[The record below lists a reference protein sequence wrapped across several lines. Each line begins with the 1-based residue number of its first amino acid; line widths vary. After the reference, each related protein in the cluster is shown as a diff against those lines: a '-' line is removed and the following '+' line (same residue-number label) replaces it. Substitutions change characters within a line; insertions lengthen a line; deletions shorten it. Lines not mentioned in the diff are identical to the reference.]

1 MKTMRKFFC
10 LYFLFFSYSEL
21 MATHNRAG
29 EITYERDP
37 NNPLRYNFTITTYT
51 KTSSAADRDTLTLEF
66 GDGTS
71 AVLQRQS
78 KVTVGPDISR
88 NLYKGSHLY
97 PGPSTYIISM
107 TDPNRNG
114 GIVNI
119 PGSVNVPFYIESR
132 LTISPFLGYNN
143 SPVLL
148 YPPIDEGVIGQIF
161 IHNPNAYDPDGDS
174 LSYELIVCKR
184 EGGLPIPGYTYPSS
198 STSFSL
204 DAVTGNLVWDTP
216 IAVGEYNVAFLVKEW
231 RNGSLI
237 GYVERDMQ
245 ITIFPGNN
253 QPPAIQSL
261 SDICVDAGT
270 LVTFNVSATDANGD
284 QITLSATGAPFLF
297 NPDSAL
303 FPPVTGTGSV
313 TGTFEWQ
320 TSCARVRRIPYQVLF
335 SARDNNA
342 QVPLTNLK
350 MVNITVVGPA
360 PQNPTAVA
368 LGSSIILNW
377 NQSTCTEAKG
387 YHIFRRS
394 GFYGFTPSPC
404 ETGVPAYTGYTKIA
418 SVAGLTNTTY
428 TDNNNGAG
436 LIHGNDYCY
445 MIVAY
450 YPDGALSYASV
461 EVCASLKKDIP
472 VITNVSVTATNAVN
486 GTMYVAWS
494 KPTELDTVAFPGP
507 YEYRLFRANGINA
520 VNFFQVTSFTNLNDT
535 VFNDSGLNT
544 VDGAFSY
551 KVELYNSVNG
561 FIGKTANGSSPYLR
575 IIPTDKKLILNW
587 SLSVPWINSSYEIF
601 RWDGANWISIGFS
614 NTTTFEDTGLT
625 NGDTYCYYVKSIG
638 DYSSSGFVSPILNSS
653 QEVCSSP
660 FDNIPPC
667 PINSLDQLNY
677 NCAEGELTLTWN
689 IPDFDCAP
697 DFSHYLVYYAPDE
710 NLSYSVVAVISQISQ
725 NSYSVTNPD
734 SVAGCYYITA
744 VDTVGNES
752 QKGNVICFENCPF
765 YELPN
770 VFTPDGNGLN
780 DLFQPFPYRYVD
792 RVEITIVNRWG
803 QQVFST
809 TNPDIN
815 WNGKVNNTGALLPDG
830 VYFYYGK
837 VYEKYRSGIRERNLK
852 PGFVQMIH
860 HTGNQKN

>member
-544 VDGAFSY
+544 VDGAFTY